1 MEQYNVTG
9 MSCAAC
15 SARVEKAVSAVD
27 GVTNCTVS
35 LLTNS
40 MSVEGTADAAT
51 IIRAVEKAGYKAS
64 KMKAGKQS
72 GGATDEDDALKD
84 TETPL
89 MRKRLIA
96 SVVLLIP
103 LMYVSMG
110 HMMWNWPLPP
120 FFEGNHVAMGLV
132 QLLFTVAIMVVNQ
145 KWFQR
150 THTPGAKYGYA
161 RGTWLCG
168 VVYLQCVCAVCN
180 DRCSCQ
186 GTGRYGHALYA

>member
-1 MEQYNVTG
+1 

-27 GVTNCTVS
+27 GATTCTVS

-72 GGATDEDDALKD
+72 GGAADEEDALKD

-96 SVVLLIP
+96 SVVLLVP

-120 FFEGNHVAMGLV
+120 FFEGNPRWQTASRRSDRQPFGS
-132 QLLFTVAIMVVNQ
+132 
-145 KWFQR
+145 
-150 THTPGAKYGYA
+150 PGCDE
-161 RGTWLCG
+161 LCG
-168 VVYLQCVCAVCN
+168 CCN
-180 DRCSCQ
+180 ECRGRDRNH
-186 GTGRYGHALYA
+186 RR